1 MIESFLLPPQ
11 IAFGE
16 HKESVVDRNKVAEP
30 QLVHLGDR
38 LPLL

>member
-11 IAFGE
+11 VAFGE
-16 HKESVVDRNKVAEP
+16 HKESMVDRDKVAEA
-30 QLVHLGDR
+30 QLAHLGDR